1 MSRRPTCPFCGAPD
15 ATFEDSEKAE
25 DYIYE
30 TYSCE
35 CGGTFVEVFEYS
47 HMEDEDGNAVEAAV

>member
-15 ATFEDSEKAE
+15 ATFEDSEKAG

-47 HMEDEDGNAVEAAV
+47 HMEDEDGDVVEATE